1 MPDMLVKLY
10 ELPSNRDLLAKL
22 QTQNITIR
30 RAMALEKNLVC
41 DWVREHFNPM
51 WISETD
57 VTFSRNPITCF
68 LALRDQE
75 LLGFSSYDVSARGF
89 FGPTGVQPSARGLG
103 LGKALL
109 IAALQDMRCQNY
121 GYAIIGSVG
130 PAEFYQKAVNAV
142 IIPDSSP
149 GIYKGRLN
157 YPPQEK

>member
-10 ELPSNRDLLAKL
+10 ELPSNRDLQNKL
-22 QTQNITIR
+22 EKQNIVIR
-30 RAMALEKNLVC
+30 RVMALEKNLVC

-57 VTFSRNPITCF
+57 VAFSHSPISCF
-68 LALRDQE
+68 LAVRDQE
-75 LLGFSSYDVSARGF
+75 LLGFSCYDVSARGF
-89 FGPTGVQPSARGLG
+89 FGPTGVQPASRGLG

-109 IAALQDMRCQNY
+109 IAALQDMRTQGY
-121 GYAIIGSVG
+121 GYAIIGAVG
-130 PAEFYQKAVNAV
+130 PAEFYQKTVNAS

-157 YPPQEK
+157 YPKQEK